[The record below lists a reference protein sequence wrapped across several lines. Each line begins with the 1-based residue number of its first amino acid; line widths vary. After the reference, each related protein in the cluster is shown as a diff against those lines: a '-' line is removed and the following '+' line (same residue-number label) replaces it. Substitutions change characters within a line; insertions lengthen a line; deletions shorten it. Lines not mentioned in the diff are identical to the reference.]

1 MLLSVR
7 PSVRPPVVNR
17 ACEVCTKNT
26 KPINVKIQDSVNGT
40 IKVDYRM
47 QYYDVITN
55 PRWRTATNMKHV
67 VDVIISVKNDPI
79 IWWNLV
85 HWIIWRLRWKRF

>member
-26 KPINVKIQDSVNGT
+26 KPINVKIQDC
-40 IKVDYRM
+40 
-47 QYYDVITN
+47 
-55 PRWRTATNMKHV
+55 
-67 VDVIISVKNDPI
+67 
-79 IWWNLV
+79 
-85 HWIIWRLRWKRF
+85 